1 VSPVASVPPE
11 HDGGVTEPLRRRTIA
26 LLETRRCEELAELIR
41 RRGGTPLSAPC
52 LREVSAED
60 RDLLHATLE
69 QIATR
74 ALYIAIF
81 QTGVGALAFL
91 DAAAEAGVAE
101 SLRDRLASAVVV
113 ARGPKPLAALLKRGL
128 RVDRRTP
135 EPHTTAEVIGLL
147 DADLRGRVVLLV
159 EYGVHNAV
167 LEDALT
173 DRGAEVMLLS
183 AYGWSLPTNVEPMR
197 HLLLELEAGRIHV
210 VTVTSASQI
219 DNLFRLAEAEGLA
232 DRLAGWLNAAGVIVA
247 AVGPVSAAAVRQHGV
262 EVQVQPER
270 PKMVPLVDAICA
282 HIDPGWAGL
291 KSTAAAQ

>member
-1 VSPVASVPPE
+1 
-11 HDGGVTEPLRRRTIA
+11 VTEPLRGRTIA
-26 LLETRRCEELAELIR
+26 LLETRRREELAELIR

-52 LREVSAED
+52 LREVPAED
-60 RDLLHATLE
+60 RNLLHATLE
-69 QIATR
+69 QIAIR
-74 ALYIAIF
+74 AFYMAIF

-101 SLRDRLASAVVV
+101 SLRDRLAAAVVV

-147 DADLRGRVVLLV
+147 DADLHGRVVLLV

-173 DRGAEVMLLS
+173 DRGAEVILLS
-183 AYGWSLPTNVEPMR
+183 AYGWSLPADVEPIQ
-197 HLLLELEAGRIHV
+197 HLLGELEAGRIDV

-232 DRLAGWLNAAGVIVA
+232 DQLVGWLNTASVVVA

-282 HIDPGWAGL
+282 HIDPGWTGADR
-291 KSTAAAQ
+291 

>member
-1 VSPVASVPPE
+1 
-11 HDGGVTEPLRRRTIA
+11 VTEPLRGRTIA
-26 LLETRRCEELAELIR
+26 LLETRRREEMAELIR

-52 LREVSAED
+52 LREVPAED
-60 RDLLHATLE
+60 RDLLHAALE
-69 QIATR
+69 QIAIRTI
-74 ALYIAIF
+74 YMAIF

-101 SLRDRLASAVVV
+101 SLRDRLAAAVVV

-135 EPHTTAEVIGLL
+135 EPHTTSEVIGLL
-147 DADLRGRVVLLV
+147 DADLGGRVVLLV

-173 DRGAEVMLLS
+173 ARGAEVILLS
-183 AYGWSLPTNVEPMR
+183 AYGWSLPADVEPIQ
-197 HLLLELEAGRIHV
+197 HLLGELEAARIDV

-232 DRLAGWLNAAGVIVA
+232 DRLAGWLNTASVVVA
-247 AVGPVSAAAVRQHGV
+247 AVGPVSAAAVRQRGV

-282 HIDPGWAGL
+282 HIDPGWTGADR
-291 KSTAAAQ
+291 